1 MGNHFSPIQFAVYF
15 LLEVNSQG
23 MWYGSHLSLPTE
35 RLQSFM
41 SYVICILAIPA
52 GVSFV
57 FFFFF
62 LWGSRSSLR
71 TLILWW
77 PEMEIMFKYISSCE
91 PACVVWQR
99 IHKPH
104 YLPVSFHDNLSG
116 ETGVACQPHGG
127 GSKAC
132 RLCSWLCPEMPMD
145 SPVTVEWER
154 RKGKKYT
161 LIWLPY
167 PQSPPNEAN
176 SEGE

>member
-1 MGNHFSPIQFAVYF
+1 MGNHFSPIQFAIYF

-23 MWYGSHLSLPTE
+23 IWYGSHLSLPTE
-35 RLQSFM
+35 RLQSFV

-52 GVSFV
+52 GVSFA
-57 FFFFF
+57 FFF

-116 ETGVACQPHGG
+116 ETWVTCQPHGAG
-127 GSKAC
+127 RKAC
-132 RLCSWLCPEMPMD
+132 RFCFWLCPEMPMD

-154 RKGKKYT
+154 RKGKKKYT